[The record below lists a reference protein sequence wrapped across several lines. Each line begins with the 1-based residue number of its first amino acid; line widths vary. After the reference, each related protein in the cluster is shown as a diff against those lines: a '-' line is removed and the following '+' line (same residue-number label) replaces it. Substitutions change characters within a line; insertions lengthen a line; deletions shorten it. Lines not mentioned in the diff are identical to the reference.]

1 MKNGSRLS
9 AICALLILAT
19 GPQAHAQT
27 AETFYK
33 TQTLKLIV
41 GTTPSATYDSYGRIL
56 ARHMPKY
63 MTGAPQVIVQNMVGA
78 GGLVP
83 TNWLYNVAPKDGTTF
98 GTFARGFP
106 IQPLLDSKGIQYD
119 SLKFNWIGSTASEV
133 SLVWTWHDTAF
144 KTFEDTMAREM
155 IVPATGPGADSIV
168 FPYAMN
174 AILGTKFKVVPGY
187 AGGPELMLSVERGET
202 QGIASTSYSN
212 FTGTHHLWLEQNK
225 VRFLAQLAMKKH
237 PALQNV
243 PMALDYAKSEAD
255 RQVLSLLFSRNL
267 LAFPF
272 AAPPGV
278 QADRIAYLRTAFRQ
292 TTQDPAYLADLKQAR
307 LESDPTFGEEMA
319 KIIADLFASAPDVI
333 EKARQSVAGAQN

>member
-1 MKNGSRLS
+1 MALRHMRFLF
-9 AICALLILAT
+9 CALALMAVSGQT
-19 GPQAHAQT
+19 KAQP

-106 IQPLLDSKGIQYD
+106 IQPLLDPKGIQYD

-133 SLVWTWHDTAF
+133 SLVWTWHDTPF
-144 KTFEDTMAREM
+144 KTFEDTMAKEM
-155 IVPATGPGADSIV
+155 IVPATGPGADSII

-174 AILGTKFKVVPGY
+174 SILGTKFKVVPGY

-212 FTGTHHLWLEQNK
+212 FTGTHHLWMEQKK

-237 PALQNV
+237 PALPDV
-243 PMALDYAKSEAD
+243 PMALDYAKSDAD
-255 RQVLSLLFSRNL
+255 RQVLKLLFSRNL

-278 QADRIAYLRTAFRQ
+278 ATDRIAYLREAFRK
-292 TTQDPAYLADLKQAR
+292 TTSDPVYLADLKQAR
-307 LESDPTFGEEMA
+307 LESDPTFGEDMT
-319 KIIADLFASAPDVI
+319 KLIAELFASPSDVI
-333 EKARQSVAGAQN
+333 EKARDSLAGAQN

>member
-1 MKNGSRLS
+1 
-9 AICALLILAT
+9 
-19 GPQAHAQT
+19 
-27 AETFYK
+27 
-33 TQTLKLIV
+33 
-41 GTTPSATYDSYGRIL
+41 
-56 ARHMPKY
+56 
-63 MTGAPQVIVQNMVGA
+63 
-78 GGLVP
+78 
-83 TNWLYNVAPKDGTTF
+83 
-98 GTFARGFP
+98 
-106 IQPLLDSKGIQYD
+106 
-119 SLKFNWIGSTASEV
+119 
-133 SLVWTWHDTAF
+133 
-144 KTFEDTMAREM
+144 
-155 IVPATGPGADSIV
+155 
-168 FPYAMN
+168 MN

-278 QADRIAYLRTAFRQ
+278 PADRVAYLRTAFRQ
-292 TTQDPAYLADLKQAR
+292 TTQDPTYLADLKQAR
-307 LESDPTFGEEMA
+307 LESDPTFGEEMT
-319 KIIADLFASAPDVI
+319 KLIADLFASAPDVI